1 MIYSC
6 LGQGVALSGLGKH
19 LRIIE
24 EFREFD
30 AWVGIQTV
38 FAYLY
43 IAQQTY
49 FKSEDIR
56 VMDVGA
62 EMDTTSASAS
72 RNMAWLVKHDL
83 IELYE
88 NPEKRN
94 EKFIRLTKRGKRLAK
109 KLEAL

>member
-1 MIYSC
+1 MS
-6 LGQGVALSGLGKH
+6 VRGLESK
-19 LRIIE
+19 LRLLE
-24 EFREFD
+24 AFRKYD
-30 AWVGIQTV
+30 PWVGAQTI
-38 FAYLY
+38 FAFLY
-43 IAQQTY
+43 IAQRTY
-49 FKSEDIR
+49 FSAEDVR

-88 NPEKRN
+88 NPHKRIEKYI
-94 EKFIRLTKRGKRLAK
+94 KLTKQGKHLAK